1 MQRTRKVPVGKTNLE
16 LSDQEFTVIYRH
28 IRISGSH
35 HFWTGAKNSQGYPYF
50 WHQGTAVLL
59 GRFLWQLNNYE
70 LMSYQK
76 LRNCPASKGC
86 VNTEHFRL
94 LTSKEAKKLVHRFQA
109 VEKPVRTLA
118 VPVEWKETLTR
129 LQLVRSQPSIVQ
141 RRKASC
147 S

>member
-1 MQRTRKVPVGKTNLE
+1 MGETNLV
-16 LSDQEFTVIYRH
+16 LSDQEFTTIYRH

-86 VNTEHFRL
+86 VNTEHFR
-94 LTSKEAKKLVHRFQA
+94 
-109 VEKPVRTLA
+109 
-118 VPVEWKETLTR
+118 
-129 LQLVRSQPSIVQ
+129 
-141 RRKASC
+141 
-147 S
+147 